1 MRPLPEP
8 FQELNPDDFPAY
20 KEYQK
25 VYLTELESVP
35 GEPLPELPDD
45 AYGDDAVVLDEYED
59 DQYLD

>member
-8 FQELNPDDFPAY
+8 Y
-20 KEYQK
+20 
-25 VYLTELESVP
+25 ELEELEAVP
-35 GEPLPELPDD
+35 GDPLPELPDD